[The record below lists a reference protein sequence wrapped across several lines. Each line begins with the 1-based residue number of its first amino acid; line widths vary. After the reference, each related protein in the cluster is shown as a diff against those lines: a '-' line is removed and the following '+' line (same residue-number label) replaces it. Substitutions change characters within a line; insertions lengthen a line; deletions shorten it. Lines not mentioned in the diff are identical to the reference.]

1 MYPKSLLKLIE
12 ILQSLPGVGEKT
24 AERFALYITLKMSK
38 ESLTGFSSILID
50 VPRDIKKCK
59 ECYMITD
66 HEICSICQDSEREN
80 ILMVVSDA
88 KDVISLEKMKNYKG
102 YYHVL
107 DGLINFS
114 LGVSEEDINVEGLKR
129 RLSKYNEMIIATN
142 STVEGELTAQYL
154 KKVFEKLPIKI
165 TRLAYGLPA
174 GTDFR
179 YADSQTLLNAVLN
192 RKKF

>member
-38 ESLTGFSSILID
+38 ESLTDFSSILID
-50 VPRDIKKCK
+50 VLRDIKKCK

-66 HEICSICQDSEREN
+66 HEICSICQNSEREN

-129 RLSKYNEMIIATN
+129 RISKYNEMIIATN

-174 GTDFR
+174 GTDFK

>member
-38 ESLTGFSSILID
+38 ESLTEFSSILID
-50 VPRDIKKCK
+50 VSKDIKKCK

-66 HEICSICQDSEREN
+66 NETCSICQNSEREN

-129 RLSKYNEMIIATN
+129 RISKYNEMIIATN

>member
-1 MYPKSLLKLIE
+1 MYPKSLLKLIK

-38 ESLTGFSSILID
+38 ESLTDFSSILID
-50 VPRDIKKCK
+50 VSRDIKKCK

-66 HEICSICQDSEREN
+66 HEICSICQNSEREN

-129 RLSKYNEMIIATN
+129 RISKYNEMIIATN

-174 GTDFR
+174 GTDFK

>member
-38 ESLTGFSSILID
+38 ESLTEFSSILID
-50 VPRDIKKCK
+50 VSRDIKKCK

-66 HEICSICQDSEREN
+66 QETCSICQNSEREN

-114 LGVSEEDINVEGLKR
+114 LGISEEDINVEGLR
-129 RLSKYNEMIIATN
+129 RRISKYNEMIIATN

-174 GTDFR
+174 GTDFK

>member
-38 ESLTGFSSILID
+38 ESLTDFSSILID
-50 VPRDIKKCK
+50 VSRDIKKCS

-66 HEICSICQDSEREN
+66 HDTCSICQNSEREN

-114 LGVSEEDINVEGLKR
+114 LGISEEDINVEGLKR
-129 RLSKYNEMIIATN
+129 RISKYNEMIIATN

-174 GTDFR
+174 GTDFK

>member
-38 ESLTGFSSILID
+38 ESLTEFSSILID
-50 VPRDIKKCK
+50 VSRDIKKCK

-66 HEICSICQDSEREN
+66 HEICSICQNAEREN

-107 DGLINFS
+107 DCLINFS

-129 RLSKYNEMIIATN
+129 RISKYNEMIIATN

-174 GTDFR
+174 GTDFK

>member
-1 MYPKSLLKLIE
+1 MYPKSLLELIE

-38 ESLTGFSSILID
+38 ESLTDFSSILTD
-50 VPRDIKKCK
+50 VSRDIKKCK

-66 HEICSICQDSEREN
+66 HETCSICQNSEREN

-129 RLSKYNEMIIATN
+129 RISKYNEMIIATN

-174 GTDFR
+174 GTDFK

>member
-38 ESLTGFSSILID
+38 ESLTDFSSILID
-50 VPRDIKKCK
+50 VSRDIKKCK

-66 HEICSICQDSEREN
+66 NETCSICQNSEREN

-129 RLSKYNEMIIATN
+129 RISKYNEMIIATN

-174 GTDFR
+174 GTDFK

>member
-12 ILQSLPGVGEKT
+12 ILQSLPGVGERT

-38 ESLTGFSSILID
+38 ESLTEFSSILTD
-50 VPRDIKKCK
+50 VSRDIKKCK

-66 HEICSICQDSEREN
+66 HETCSICQNSEREN

-114 LGVSEEDINVEGLKR
+114 LGISEEDINVEGLKR
-129 RLSKYNEMIIATN
+129 RISKYNEMIIATN

-174 GTDFR
+174 GTDFK

>member
-38 ESLTGFSSILID
+38 ESLTEFSSILID
-50 VPRDIKKCK
+50 VSRDIKKCK

-66 HEICSICQDSEREN
+66 QETCSICQNSEREN

-114 LGVSEEDINVEGLKR
+114 LGISEEDINVEGLKR
-129 RLSKYNEMIIATN
+129 RISKYNEMIIATN

-174 GTDFR
+174 GTDFK

>member
-24 AERFALYITLKMSK
+24 AERFALYMTLKMSK
-38 ESLTGFSSILID
+38 ESLTEFSSILID
-50 VPRDIKKCK
+50 VSRDIKKCK

-66 HEICSICQDSEREN
+66 QETCSICQNSEREN

-114 LGVSEEDINVEGLKR
+114 LGISEEDINVEGLR
-129 RLSKYNEMIIATN
+129 RRISKYNEMIIATN

-174 GTDFR
+174 GTDFK

>member
-24 AERFALYITLKMSK
+24 AERFALYMTLKMSK
-38 ESLTGFSSILID
+38 ESLTEFSSILID
-50 VPRDIKKCK
+50 VSRDIKKCK

-66 HEICSICQDSEREN
+66 QETCSICQNSEREN

-114 LGVSEEDINVEGLKR
+114 LGISEEDINVEGLKR
-129 RLSKYNEMIIATN
+129 RISKYNEMIIATN

-174 GTDFR
+174 GTDFK

>member
-1 MYPKSLLKLIE
+1 MYPKSLLKLID

-50 VPRDIKKCK
+50 VSRDIKKCK

-66 HEICSICQDSEREN
+66 HEICSICQNSEREN

-107 DGLINFS
+107 NGLINFS
-114 LGVSEEDINVEGLKR
+114 LGVSEEDINVDGLKR
-129 RLSKYNEMIIATN
+129 RISKYNEMIIATN

-154 KKVFEKLPIKI
+154 KKVFEKSPIKI

-174 GTDFR
+174 GTDFK

>member
-1 MYPKSLLKLIE
+1 MYPKSLFKLIE

-38 ESLTGFSSILID
+38 EGLTEFSSNLID
-50 VPRDIKKCK
+50 VSRDIKKCR
-59 ECYMITD
+59 ECHMITD
-66 HEICSICQDSEREN
+66 HDTCSICQNSEREN

-114 LGVSEEDINVEGLKR
+114 LGISEEDINVEGLKR
-129 RLSKYNEMIIATN
+129 RISKYNEMIIATN

-174 GTDFR
+174 GTDFK

-192 RKKF
+192 RKEF

>member
-12 ILQSLPGVGEKT
+12 ILKSLPGVGEKT

-38 ESLTGFSSILID
+38 ESLTDFSSILID
-50 VPRDIKKCK
+50 VSRDIKKCK

-66 HEICSICQDSEREN
+66 HEICSICQNSEREN

-129 RLSKYNEMIIATN
+129 RISKYNEMIIATN